1 MTPGKGYGK
10 PEGEYNKHS
19 ELAFKFFFELASDVK
34 VTAFDS
40 LMPAVLAE
48 LERSYVLVDRVYE
61 LEELLPNA
69 ASPDVSAFG
78 LARARVA
85 TEFTASLYLT
95 VCLGSV

>member
-1 MTPGKGYGK
+1 MDSLV
-10 PEGEYNKHS
+10 ERL
-19 ELAFKFFFELASDVK
+19 ELEPRELASDVK

-48 LERSYVLVDRVYE
+48 LKRSHVLVDRVYE
-61 LEELLPNA
+61 LEELLSNA

-95 VCLGSV
+95 AWRMSGQIELPGRLRRN